1 MRPLCKKAGSDPVPA
16 GVSVAGRGLAE
27 TAGPRSRSAAGGA
40 TVAGMA
46 RILLVDDDTELTA
59 MLTEYFAA
67 AGFAVAARGSVAAAD
82 AALREAARRGAP
94 FALAVLD
101 LMLPDGDGLA
111 FCRALRAEPDPALA
125 ELGVV
130 MLTARGDEADRVVG
144 LELGA
149 DDYLAKPFHP
159 RELLARV
166 RAVLRRR
173 DRGARRGEVQR
184 FGRLEIDR
192 GARVAR
198 VDGEERARTAMQFDL
213 LAALADGAGRVLTRD
228 AIMQK
233 LRGHDLEAFARG
245 VDVHVARLRAALEDD
260 PKRPRRILTV
270 RGVGYVFASKQDDDG
285 GVVR

>member
-1 MRPLCKKAGSDPVPA
+1 MQ
-16 GVSVAGRGLAE
+16 GL
-27 TAGPRSRSAAGGA
+27 TPDG
-40 TVAGMA
+40 A
-46 RILLVDDDTELTA
+46 RILLVDDDVELTA
-59 MLTEYFAA
+59 MLADYLAA
-67 AGFAVAARGSVAAAD
+67 AGFRVDARAGVAAGD
-82 AALREAARRGAP
+82 AALRDAVRRGEP
-94 FALAVLD
+94 YALAVLD

-111 FCRALRAEPDPALA
+111 FCRALRGEADPALA

-130 MLTARGDEADRVVG
+130 MLTARGDETDRVVG

-149 DDYLAKPFHP
+149 DDYVAKPFHP
-159 RELLARV
+159 RELLARA

-173 DRGARRGEVQR
+173 ARGAPRGDVLR

-192 GARVAR
+192 GARLAR
-198 VDGEERARTAMQFDL
+198 VDGEERPLTAMQFDL
-213 LAALADGAGRVLTRD
+213 LLALAEGAGRVLTRD

-270 RGVGYVFASKQDDDG
+270 RGVGYVFASRQDDDARSG
-285 GVVR
+285 R